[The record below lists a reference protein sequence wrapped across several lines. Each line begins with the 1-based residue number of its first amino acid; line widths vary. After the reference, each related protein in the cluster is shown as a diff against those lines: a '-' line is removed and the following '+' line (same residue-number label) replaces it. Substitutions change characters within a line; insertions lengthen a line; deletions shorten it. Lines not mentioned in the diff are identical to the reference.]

1 MCILVNMFGYLE
13 VTDLLIGDILDRN
26 LIHSAKYTNTTK
38 KMILFPFI
46 TNMDV
51 TKNHTNMQTIV
62 KVVLHWRFITA

>member
-38 KMILFPFI
+38 KMISFPFI

-51 TKNHTNMQTIV
+51 TKNQTNMQTIV